1 MNRLKKHF
9 DHITRYDLLIKD
21 HFVNVMES
29 PYLNKIVLNIGL
41 GQKLIVN
48 RKEIIPTLLAL
59 ELIGSQRATL
69 TRAKKSIDKFKLK
82 KKMVIGSKVTLRKKN
97 MFFFLDRLIN
107 EILPNLENL
116 EEFHK
121 KYKKSLK
128 SIKKKNQGSLTKM
141 KKSSFLRKNPSWN
154 TGFGL
159 NDFFSFK
166 EIPYDKFES
175 SHGLNIALS
184 LKQGYSSKKLAKGN
198 AKNSTKRS
206 FKPARSL
213 ERGPAF
219 LKGRQGQEGIAKI
232 SFHLKGLSVN
242 NFNDNVPTDNRKYSD
257 PGPGGGGG
265 IIKTVKNPGIYPY
278 NYVLSSFQLPLA

>member
-21 HFVNVMES
+21 HFVNVMET

-48 RKEIIPTLLAL
+48 RKEIIPALLAL

-69 TRAKKSIDKFKLK
+69 TRAKQSIDKFKLK

-128 SIKKKNQGSLTKM
+128 SIKRRNQGSLRKM
-141 KKSSFLRKNPSWN
+141 KKSAFLRKNPSWN

-159 NDFFSFK
+159 DDFFSFK

-184 LKQGYSSKKLAKGN
+184 LKQGYSPKKVVKGN
-198 AKNSTKRS
+198 AKSS
-206 FKPARSL
+206 GPSL
-213 ERGPAF
+213 KAGT
-219 LKGRQGQEGIAKI
+219 AKI
-232 SFHLKGLSVN
+232 SFRLNGLSVN
-242 NFNDNVPTDNRKYSD
+242 NFNENNHTGNKHDSSFPTLSTD
-257 PGPGGGGG
+257 
-265 IIKTVKNPGIYPY
+265 IKTVKNPGNSPY
-278 NYVLSSFQLPLA
+278 NYILSSFQLPLA